1 MYFATDDDVLV
12 NTSDGHIRIF
22 DKNVWMIDISII
34 TIQLIFNFFT
44 INCVAAIDSE
54 ISDSSTLTWRLDI
67 PPEDSEWCNFLK
79 HFMDYKSILIHINP
93 Y

>member
-1 MYFATDDDVLV
+1 
-12 NTSDGHIRIF
+12 
-22 DKNVWMIDISII
+22 MIDISII

-67 PPEDSEWCNFLK
+67 PPEDSEFSPFFSENIFETGISVSSLK
-79 HFMDYKSILIHINP
+79 VPFRFTLMTEL
-93 Y
+93 